1 VTQEQ
6 LDEYRQGDAVEDKK
20 AEEEI
25 KQRSGAK
32 STTGG
37 KFVFAELTKEQTDA
51 CLGKFFFCNVDCAST
66 FGMQCK
72 VAAKIYSVFVPRQ
85 QHVDVCVAD
94 RALHPITELKE
105 KPEYREEC
113 LLRPCEC
120 KRYES
125 WFAREYGVGEFNEG
139 MKMIQQQCQSW
150 CTTGVK
156 PPGVIDKAQSTSAIV
171 RNKDKLMSGFSKA
184 FKWIGNF
191 LAHAKYAIMAIKA
204 VGKAIGKA
212 AVFVAKHVG
221 KAAKAV
227 GKAVGQ
233 GAKAVGKGVVKG
245 AKFVGKHVGKAA
257 KAIGKGAKAVGKHVG
272 RAAKKVGRAI
282 GRVGRRIGR
291 AFRRF
296 FRRRW

>member
-1 VTQEQ
+1 M
-6 LDEYRQGDAVEDKK
+6 DEYRQGNVEDDKK

-25 KQRSGAK
+25 KQQAGAK

-72 VAAKIYSVFVPRQ
+72 VAAKIYSVFVPRK
-85 QHVDVCVAD
+85 QHVDICVAD
-94 RALHPITELKE
+94 RITHPITELKE

-125 WFAREYGVGEFNEG
+125 WFANEYGIAQFNEG

-156 PPGVIDKAQSTSAIV
+156 PPGVIDKAQSTAAVV
-171 RNKDKLMSGFSKA
+171 RNKSKLMDGFSKA
-184 FKWIGNF
+184 FKWLGNF
-191 LAHAKYAIMAIKA
+191 LAFGKYAIVAIKA

-212 AVFVAKHVG
+212 AQFVGKHVG

-227 GKAVGQ
+227 GKAVG
-233 GAKAVGKGVVKG
+233 KAGK
-245 AKFVGKHVGKAA
+245 F
-257 KAIGKGAKAVGKHVG
+257 VGKHVG
-272 RAAKKVGRAI
+272 RAARAIGKGAKKVGKAIGKGAKKVGKAI